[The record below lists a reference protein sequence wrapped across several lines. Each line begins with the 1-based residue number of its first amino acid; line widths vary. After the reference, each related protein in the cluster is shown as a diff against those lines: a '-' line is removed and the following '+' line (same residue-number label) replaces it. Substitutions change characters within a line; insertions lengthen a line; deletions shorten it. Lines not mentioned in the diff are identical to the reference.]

1 MERTLAA
8 LLADE
13 PAWRA
18 VLAAYERAERALASR
33 PAPAPSLLQP
43 SSVPPS
49 DETIPAAE
57 PQTPESPRRRPTG
70 VPRLT
75 SVEGAPDDELSS
87 IHGRLIAAGLLQFD
101 VLSREEGLVYR
112 LTREARLALAA
123 CRDDAAD
130 AGVDG
135 EPLSADAERECSGG
149 DALEDLLPDAA

>member
-8 LLADE
+8 LLADD
-13 PAWRA
+13 PTWRA
-18 VLAAYERAERALASR
+18 VLAAYERAEQALAARLVRSAPLIPPSAV
-33 PAPAPSLLQP
+33 PA
-43 SSVPPS
+43 S
-49 DETIPAAE
+49 DETVPAAE

-75 SVEGAPDDELSS
+75 SVEGVPDDELSS

-112 LTREARLALAA
+112 LTREARLALAT
-123 CRDDAAD
+123 CRDEAAD
-130 AGVDG
+130 ACVDG
-135 EPLSADAERECSGG
+135 EPFSADAERACIGG